1 MSTGMLSHLKVIEIA
16 DELGVYTGRLLAEL
30 GAEVIKIEPP
40 GGDPARRE
48 ALAPG
53 QDSTLDWQV
62 ANAGKR
68 GVQIDLTTLQGKA
81 QAEALCAQ
89 ADILI
94 QGGRDRLAQA
104 GLTYDHL
111 AAANPG
117 LISVVVQPFAED
129 SDRTASPSTDLTL
142 LAMSGIVNMVGSP
155 DQPPLALP
163 GQQAYALAGIQGVTA
178 ALTGLYER
186 ASSKKGQR
194 VVVSAY
200 QSAVLA
206 GYRDPIV
213 WEWTGRIGQ
222 RTGNRL
228 VRGKSGVRQVWQAR
242 DGYVTWSLVDNPPM
256 VRGMVAMMQADGAA
270 GSMADVDWEKVLLAD
285 APQSQIDA
293 WETVLEAWFL
303 TKDRDALAAAS
314 AEKGLGLSRIETP
327 ADALAEPHWRE
338 RGFWRRLRDPA
349 RGVDVPIPGPMFVS
363 DQAQGSDP
371 IPAPSLTSSG
381 VLQFS
386 GEEPR

>member
-1 MSTGMLSHLKVIEIA
+1 MLSHLKVVEIT
-16 DELGVYTGRLLAEL
+16 DELGAYAGRLLAEL
-30 GAEVIKIEPP
+30 GAEVIKIEQP
-40 GGDPARRE
+40 GGDPGRRA
-48 ALAPG
+48 ALATG

-68 GVQIDLTTLQGKA
+68 GAQIDLATSEGRA
-81 QAEALCAQ
+81 QAETLCAQ

-94 QGGRDRLAQA
+94 QGDRDRLAQV
-104 GLTYDHL
+104 GLDYDRL
-111 AAANPG
+111 SAANPG
-117 LISVVVQPFAED
+117 LISVVVSAFAED
-129 SDRTASPSTDLTL
+129 SDRNAIPHTDLTL
-142 LAMSGIVNMVGSP
+142 LAMSGVVNMVGPP

-178 ALTGLYER
+178 ALTALYER
-186 ASSKKGQR
+186 ASSKRGQR

-200 QSAVLA
+200 QAAVLA
-206 GYRDPIV
+206 GYRDPLV

-270 GSMADVDWEKVLLAD
+270 GSMANVDWDKVLLAD
-285 APQSQIDA
+285 APQDQIDA
-293 WETVLEAWFL
+293 WEAVLEAWFL
-303 TKDRDALAAAS
+303 TKDRDDLAAAS

-327 ADALAEPHWRE
+327 AEALAAPHWME
-338 RGFWRRLRDPA
+338 RGFWRRLHDPA
-349 RGVDVPIPGPMFVS
+349 RGVDIPIPGPMFVS
-363 DQAQGSDP
+363 DQAGGADT
-371 IPAPSLTSSG
+371 IPAPSLASPG
-381 VLQFS
+381 ALQFS
-386 GEEPR
+386 DKEPQ